1 MQPLFGLITQS
12 NLSETGIEA
21 VVWWVQT
28 MATKETTVCVA
39 PMHLIFPYT
48 YLDNRDSRLHNI
60 CVTSDKLVFYPSFC
74 NIFFFFE
81 NYALFSDKNDNI
93 EYRLSYLNPS
103 CQKNNSCTLC
113 MPLFKIV
120 HKRWL
125 AINSTVIAA
134 APT

>member
-1 MQPLFGLITQS
+1 MQPLFGLITQH

-93 EYRLSYLNPS
+93 EYTDCPISTHPA
-103 CQKNNSCTLC
+103 KNITLARYAC
-113 MPLFKIV
+113 LCLK
-120 HKRWL
+120 
-125 AINSTVIAA
+125 
-134 APT
+134 